1 MAHLPDSTADT
12 IAAGVPAAAPA
23 TPADRVGHVLGGR
36 YALLELVGSGGMGEV
51 YRARDLELDEVVA
64 LKLLRHE
71 IARTAEGL
79 ERFRHEV
86 KLARRVTHRNV
97 ARTFELGDDEGTRF
111 LTMEYVRGESL
122 AARLRRDGRLRP
134 ERAVAIAE
142 QVALGL
148 EAAHAAGVVH
158 RDIKPDNVLLAADG
172 RVVVTDF
179 GVARKA
185 ASSGDDRLLAGTP
198 AYMAPEQLST
208 GEASARSD
216 LYALGVLLWELLAGR
231 LPFAGNTPAELAE
244 ARLIHAPPDVRTVVT
259 DAPAELA
266 ELLLRLMTR
275 DPRMRPDSARSV
287 VMALEHL
294 RDLTPQD
301 STPGAPV
308 PRTSSSITG
317 PVPPSVA
324 VLPLAAAAEDAWLA
338 DGFRQDLIDALSSA
352 RGLRVLARS
361 ASQPGEGAGGDPST
375 IGRSLGVRAVVEG
388 ELRRDPSGTVQLRLR
403 LIESATGVQAWSGR
417 WTSAPDRL
425 LALVDPAAQALAA
438 ALEPSAVPAA
448 RQAPSDA
455 LAIELY
461 LRARQMYLH
470 TGPTGGPTGVT
481 ECVALF
487 EAALER
493 APSDPLILSGLALAE
508 VRRWF
513 FDVQAHESADR
524 ARRAADLAV
533 RHGAHLGE
541 SHLARAQVVLHL
553 GDPAAA
559 TRSLRHAIARSPSLA
574 DAREV
579 LGRLLLEAGHL
590 EAGRRQIGIALEL
603 DPGLL
608 YARIDLLRVAILT
621 GDTAREAELVSLRRP
636 NDSRFVLQEIRF
648 AAHRRDTAQLAHLAD
663 HVGAFNTIPTVRWI
677 AQAML
682 DVYTNKQSLDHLE
695 EVMARMQP
703 PGASFRRIAL
713 GAQFLAEA
721 AGYRGDVERCLR
733 ALEHAD
739 RHALLDLVWLERC
752 GMLDPVRATDGY
764 RYVLANVRERAAAI
778 YDALWDE

>member
-1 MAHLPDSTADT
+1 MAQLPDSTADT
-12 IAAGVPAAAPA
+12 IAQGVPTAAPA
-23 TPADRVGHVLGGR
+23 TPTARVGHVLGGR
-36 YALLELVGSGGMGEV
+36 YALLELVGSGGMGDV

-64 LKLLRHE
+64 LKLLRQA
-71 IARTAEGL
+71 IAQTADGL
-79 ERFRHEV
+79 ARFRHEV

-97 ARTFELGDDEGTRF
+97 ARTFELGEDDGARF

-122 AARLRRDGRLRP
+122 AARLRREGRLRP
-134 ERAVAIAE
+134 ERAVAIAT

-158 RDIKPDNVLLAADG
+158 RDIKPDNVLLAPDG

-185 ASSGDDRLLAGTP
+185 ASTADDRLLAGTP

-216 LYALGVLLWELLAGR
+216 LYALGVLLWELVSGR
-231 LPFAGNTPAELAE
+231 LPFSGTTPAALAE
-244 ARLIHAPPDVRTVVT
+244 ARLIHSPPDLRSIVT
-259 DAPAELA
+259 DAPAELS
-266 ELLLRLMTR
+266 ELLLRLMAK

-287 VMALEHL
+287 VLALEHL
-294 RDLTPQD
+294 RDLSPQD

-317 PVPPSVA
+317 PLPPSVA
-324 VLPLAAAAEDAWLA
+324 VLPVGAAGQDAWLA

-361 ASQPGEGAGGDPST
+361 ASQPPEKAGDDPAAC
-375 IGRSLGVRAVVEG
+375 GRSLGVRSVVEG
-388 ELRRDPSGTVQLRLR
+388 ELRRDPTGAVQLRLR
-403 LIESATGVQAWSGR
+403 LIESSSGVQTWSGR
-417 WTSAPDRL
+417 WSSAPERL
-425 LALVDPAAQALAA
+425 LSLVDPAAQALAA

-448 RQAPSDA
+448 REAPSDA

-461 LRARQMYLH
+461 LRARQMYLL
-470 TGPTGGPTGVT
+470 TGPTGGSTGVA
-481 ECVALF
+481 ECVATF
-487 EAALER
+487 EAALAR

-513 FDVQAHESADR
+513 FDVGAHESADR

-541 SHLARAQVVLHL
+541 SHLARAQVLLHT

-559 TRSLRHAIARSPSLA
+559 TRSLRHAFARSPSLA

-608 YARIDLLRVAILT
+608 YAKIDLLRVAILT
-621 GDTAREAELVSLRRP
+621 GDAAREAELVALRRP
-636 NDSRFVLQEIRF
+636 HDARFVLQEIRF
-648 AAHRRDTAQLAHLAD
+648 AAHRRDAATLAYLAEN
-663 HVGAFNTIPTVRWI
+663 VASYSSIPAVRWI

-682 DVYTNKQSLDHLE
+682 DVYTGKQALEHLE

-713 GAQFLAEA
+713 GAQFLAEG
-721 AGYRGDVERCLR
+721 AGYRGDVARCLR
-733 ALEHAD
+733 ALEDAD
-739 RHALLDLVWLERC
+739 QHALLDLLWLERC
-752 GMLDPVRATDGY
+752 AMLDPVRGTEGY